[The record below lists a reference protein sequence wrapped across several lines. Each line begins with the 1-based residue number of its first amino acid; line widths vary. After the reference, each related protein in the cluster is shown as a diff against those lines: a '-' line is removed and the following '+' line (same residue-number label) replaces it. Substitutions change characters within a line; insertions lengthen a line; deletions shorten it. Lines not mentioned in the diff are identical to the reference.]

1 MFNGNL
7 RQLFTMMVLTAAGCG
22 ARTVTTQTA
31 SPLVSLLPKPPVSR
45 RYPRCSEGERV
56 RRMSQILLSTHRVE
70 NGLTRVGQLVS
81 RPDGKLQVRRPY

>member
-7 RQLFTMMVLTAAGCG
+7 KQLFTMMVLAAAGRG
-22 ARTVTTQTA
+22 AGTVTTQTE
-31 SPLVSLLPKPPVSR
+31 SPLVPRLHKPPVSR
-45 RYPRCSEGERV
+45 QYPRCSEGERV

>member
-7 RQLFTMMVLTAAGCG
+7 KQLFTMMVLTAAGCG
-22 ARTVTTQTA
+22 ARAVTTQTA

-56 RRMSQILLSTHRVE
+56 RRMSQILLGTLRQE
-70 NGLTRVGQLVS
+70 NGLARDGQLVS
-81 RPDGKLQVRRPY
+81 RPNGSIQVRRPY

>member
-1 MFNGNL
+1 MFNGKL
-7 RQLFTMMVLTAAGCG
+7 EQLFIAMALVAGHSP
-22 ARTVTTQTA
+22 RTVTTQTA

-56 RRMSQILLSTHRVE
+56 RRMGQILLGTHRVE

-81 RPDGKLQVRRPY
+81 RIDGKLQVRRPY

>member
-1 MFNGNL
+1 MLHENL
-7 RQLFTMMVLTAAGCG
+7 RQLFTAMVLAVSQREDVT
-22 ARTVTTQTA
+22 RTT
-31 SPLVSLLPKPPVSR
+31 SPLVSLLPKPRVSR

>member
-7 RQLFTMMVLTAAGCG
+7 RQLFTMMVLTAAGHG
-22 ARTVTTQTA
+22 ARTVATQAA
-31 SPLVSLLPKPPVSR
+31 SPRVSLLPKPPVSR

-70 NGLTRVGQLVS
+70 NGLTRVGQLIS
-81 RPDGKLQVRRPY
+81 RPNGTLQIRRQY

>member
-1 MFNGNL
+1 MFNGKL
-7 RQLFTMMVLTAAGCG
+7 EQLLTVMVLTAAGCG
-22 ARTVTTQTA
+22 ARAVTTQTA
-31 SPLVSLLPKPPVSR
+31 SPRVSLLPKPPVSR

-81 RPDGKLQVRRPY
+81 RIDGKLQVRRPY

>member
-1 MFNGNL
+1 MFNGKL
-7 RQLFTMMVLTAAGCG
+7 EQLSTTMVLAVSQRGD
-22 ARTVTTQTA
+22 RTVTTQTA

-81 RPDGKLQVRRPY
+81 RIDGKLQVRRPY

>member
-1 MFNGNL
+1 MLNGKL
-7 RQLFTMMVLTAAGCG
+7 EQLFTTMALVAGHSP
-22 ARTVTTQTA
+22 RTVTTQTE
-31 SPLVSLLPKPPVSR
+31 SQLVSLLPKPPVSR
-45 RYPRCSEGERV
+45 QYPRCSEGERV

>member
-1 MFNGNL
+1 MFNGKFE
-7 RQLFTMMVLTAAGCG
+7 QLFAMMVLAVSQRGD
-22 ARTVTTQTA
+22 VTQA
-31 SPLVSLLPKPPVSR
+31 ISPLVPQLPKPPVSR

>member
-1 MFNGNL
+1 MFNGKL
-7 RQLFTMMVLTAAGCG
+7 EQLFTMMVLTAAGCG

-56 RRMSQILLSTHRVE
+56 RRMSQILLGTLRQE
-70 NGLTRVGQLVS
+70 NGLARDGQLVS
-81 RPDGKLQVRRPY
+81 RPNGSIQIRRPY

>member
-1 MFNGNL
+1 MFNGKL
-7 RQLFTMMVLTAAGCG
+7 EQLFTTMVLAVSQRGDRA
-22 ARTVTTQTA
+22 VTTQTA

-56 RRMSQILLSTHRVE
+56 RRMGQILLGTHRVE

-81 RPDGKLQVRRPY
+81 RIDGKLQVRRPY

>member
-1 MFNGNL
+1 MFNGKL
-7 RQLFTMMVLTAAGCG
+7 EQLFTAAML
-22 ARTVTTQTA
+22 AATQAMPQTV

-56 RRMSQILLSTHRVE
+56 RRMSQILLGTHRVQ

-81 RPDGKLQVRRPY
+81 RIDGSIQVRRPY